1 MQLDLFDSP
10 VPHDIGVQR
19 LRQVAIACKEAT
31 EPLELP
37 NMTISK
43 RHFMRRAA
51 LLRGLQASRYSLN
64 PVKVE
69 RVIAKLKAYLTASM

>member
-1 MQLDLFDSP
+1 
-10 VPHDIGVQR
+10 
-19 LRQVAIACKEAT
+19 
-31 EPLELP
+31 
-37 NMTISK
+37 MTISK

-51 LLRGLQASRYSLN
+51 MLRGLQASRYSLD